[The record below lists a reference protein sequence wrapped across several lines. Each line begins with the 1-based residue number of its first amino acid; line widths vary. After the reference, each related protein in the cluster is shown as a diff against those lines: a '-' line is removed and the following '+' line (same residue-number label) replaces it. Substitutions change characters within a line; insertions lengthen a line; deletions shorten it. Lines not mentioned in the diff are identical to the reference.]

1 MMAETSTSPRRA
13 DRRDERTDE
22 DLVAACAGG
31 GVSELEELFERH
43 GGRIHRI
50 LARLGFVAARDLDD
64 MVQATFLEVQ
74 RSALRFDRR
83 ASAATWIAGI
93 AMNLARHHARGEAR
107 RRSAMAKVADDSAT
121 PAWRWPDEQAAHR
134 QFLARLQSGYDE
146 LPQGLRTVFALCD
159 LEGMRGVDAARVL
172 GVPEGTVWRRL
183 HQARLRLRACLDADA
198 SEG

>member
-1 MMAETSTSPRRA
+1 MAESSTSPRRA
-13 DRRDERTDE
+13 DRREERSDE

-43 GGRIHRI
+43 GARIHRI

-74 RSALRFDRR
+74 RSALSFDGR

-93 AMNLARHHARGEAR
+93 AVNLARHHARGEAR
-107 RRSAMAKVADDSAT
+107 RRSAMAKVADSSAT

-134 QFLARLQSGYDE
+134 QFLTRLQAGYDE
-146 LPQGLRTVFALCD
+146 LPHGLRTVFALCD

-172 GVPEGTVWRRL
+172 GLPEGTVWRRL
-183 HQARLRLRACLDADA
+183 HEARLRLRACLDVDTGKA
-198 SEG
+198 